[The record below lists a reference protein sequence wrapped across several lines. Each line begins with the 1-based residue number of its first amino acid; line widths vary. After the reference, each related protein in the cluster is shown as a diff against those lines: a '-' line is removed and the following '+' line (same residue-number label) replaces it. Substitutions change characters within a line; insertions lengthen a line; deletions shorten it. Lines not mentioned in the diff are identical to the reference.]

1 MWQRVEL
8 DDYVESN
15 RNFTAMGYYDQKVD
29 STVGRIGWQV
39 RLRVSRFEPYAQITY
54 DQEFEGSKQ
63 ANAWLKTVPGA
74 GPYRV
79 PGLAFDRYY
88 VTALLGGQ
96 VAHGGA
102 VSLRKGSIVFKQVH
116 FLRAEPSGN
125 DLGLERDQRVQ
136 RPHHTED
143 NCHALTAP
151 WTDLKLLLF
160 LRARARCPGKQV
172 ALIGV

>member
-1 MWQRVEL
+1 VEL

-63 ANAWLKTVPGA
+63 ANAWLQTVPGA

-88 VTALLGGQ
+88 VTALLGVRVVLGD
-96 VAHGGA
+96 
-102 VSLRKGSIVFKQVH
+102 VSASIGVTTTTLQREAQDGSLFAS
-116 FLRAEPSGN
+116 FSGN
-125 DLGLERDQRVQ
+125 Y
-136 RPHHTED
+136 
-143 NCHALTAP
+143 
-151 WTDLKLLLF
+151 
-160 LRARARCPGKQV
+160 
-172 ALIGV
+172 

>member
-1 MWQRVEL
+1 VEL

-63 ANAWLKTVPGA
+63 ANAWLQTVPGA

-88 VTALLGGQ
+88 VTALLGGAGSAWRCGQ
-96 VAHGGA
+96 PPKGIDSVQAG
-102 VSLRKGSIVFKQVH
+102 SL
-116 FLRAEPSGN
+116 P
-125 DLGLERDQRVQ
+125 
-136 RPHHTED
+136 
-143 NCHALTAP
+143 
-151 WTDLKLLLF
+151 
-160 LRARARCPGKQV
+160 PG
-172 ALIGV
+172 